1 MQSKADPFDIENILD
16 RSYTLNDLYT
26 ATYQN
31 MYAVYD
37 LLDLAEGEPLEEEID
52 HLLHFYEESSPNLD
66 PYQDQ
71 FLDDYNKDRMAKY
84 KANEAVRSM

>member
-1 MQSKADPFDIENILD
+1 M
-16 RSYTLNDLYT
+16 
-26 ATYQN
+26 
-31 MYAVYD
+31 
-37 LLDLAEGEPLEEEID
+37 EEEID